1 MARWDLRG
9 SVRIHNAALK
19 TILRSTDD
27 PRLAADLEG
36 RGARIATAAGR
47 HYGYDGRAGRR
58 RYRVNVHSD
67 NPVVVSASP
76 LLRAVD
82 AGRGGR

>member
-1 MARWDLRG
+1 MAAWSLKG
-9 SVRIHNAALK
+9 TVRIHDSALRA
-19 TILRSTDD
+19 ILRSTDD

-36 RGARIATAAGR
+36 RGARIAAAAGHR
-47 HYGYDGRAGRR
+47 YDSDGRAGRR

-67 NPVVVSASP
+67 RPVVVRASP